1 MTIANII
8 VGVGTLRKPHSGRYI
23 FEDSW
28 FVGVYMYLFIPFEGL
43 SITSGRSGAYDPSS
57 WILCV
62 AWKGWV
68 GGKIEFSNSRGAMGI
83 CKVAGTGIQSY
94 CTSNLF
100 DFIPT
105 DGLFRREGHM
115 FFWST
120 KKHMPTKENAKEA
133 SYCFILLESMLGMLI
148 LILNETLCEITML
161 VETPPLKSSLMLDCC
176 SRNSVF
182 RSWLLIPRSFKNGP
196 PGKCQ

>member
-1 MTIANII
+1 MDDHANII

-43 SITSGRSGAYDPSS
+43 SITSGHSGAYDPSS

-83 CKVAGTGIQSY
+83 CKVAGGGIQSY
-94 CTSNLF
+94 VTVHQTYLTSSQQVVCL
-100 DFIPT
+100 
-105 DGLFRREGHM
+105 EGKATC

-120 KKHMPTKENAKEA
+120 KNHMSCQQKKTPKKPLIA
-133 SYCFILLESMLGMLI
+133 SSC
-148 LILNETLCEITML
+148 LNPC
-161 VETPPLKSSLMLDCC
+161 
-176 SRNSVF
+176 
-182 RSWLLIPRSFKNGP
+182 
-196 PGKCQ
+196 